1 MRWVTLTHKHT
12 HVAPLRVSPSYLV
25 DEVEDALEL
34 GVLSPH
40 MEDVVRECVELLRGD
55 GLLRLIPREERHLEV
70 REGGGRKGRKGRMRG
85 REKEKNDGEEEK
97 TYRLL

>member
-70 REGGGRKGRKGRMRG
+70 RGGGRRKGRRKERKERKDE
-85 REKEKNDGEEEK
+85 REGEGEE
-97 TYRLL
+97 

>member
-12 HVAPLRVSPSYLV
+12 HVAPLRVSPPYLV

-34 GVLSPH
+34 GVFSPH

-70 REGGGRKGRKGRMRG
+70 RGGEEEKEGKEGVRG
-85 REKEKNDGEEEK
+85 REKEKNDGEEGK
-97 TYRLL
+97 I